1 MSRTKIVVFLTSFA
15 LALLLVAPA
24 FAQDETPEATEGM
37 MPPPPANAI
46 VSGLNNPRGVA
57 YDADGNLFVTE
68 AGAAGSQL
76 AMSGDEGDV
85 YVGLTSQVIMV
96 GADGTPT
103 PVVPFLASFGSP
115 DTEIIGAM
123 RAYPQGG
130 SMWVVLNGG
139 GVNYPPLYADAI
151 LEVDMASGRIKNFID
166 LYAYEAANNPDGNDI
181 DSNVTDIAWGPDG
194 TTYIMETGANTLF
207 TWSAADGLS
216 VFHVW
221 SDNPVPDSI
230 AFASDGSFYVGF
242 LGAGLAPGAAKVEHW
257 SADGSE
263 LLDTFGGLTTVTDVT
278 VGADG
283 NVYAVQLLQF
293 GEQGPMPNSGSL
305 VMVNADGATVVADGL
320 NFPYAAA
327 QAPDGSWAVSV
338 NSTFAPPG
346 SGAVVTVGGM

>member
-1 MSRTKIVVFLTSFA
+1 MSRHKI
-15 LALLLVAPA
+15 ALLLTLCLIALFALPA

-37 MPPPPANAI
+37 MPPPPENAI

-57 YDADGNLFVTE
+57 YDADGNLYVTE

-76 AMSGDEGDV
+76 VMSGEEGDT
-85 YVGLTSQVIMV
+85 YVGLTSQVIKV
-96 GADGTPT
+96 AADGTSM

-130 SMWVVLNGG
+130 SIWVVLNGAG
-139 GVNYPPLYADAI
+139 TNYPPLYADAI

-181 DSNVTDIAWGPDG
+181 DSNVGDLAWVPDG
-194 TTYIMETGANTLF
+194 TLYIVEVGANTLY
-207 TWSAADGLS
+207 TWSAADGLQ
-216 VFHVW
+216 VVHVW

-230 AFASDGSFYVGF
+230 AFASDGSFYIGF

-263 LLDTFGGLTTVTDVT
+263 LLDTFAGLTTVTDVT
-278 VGADG
+278 VGADD

-305 VMVNADGATVVADGL
+305 VLVNADGATTIADGL

-338 NSTFAPPG
+338 NATFAPPG